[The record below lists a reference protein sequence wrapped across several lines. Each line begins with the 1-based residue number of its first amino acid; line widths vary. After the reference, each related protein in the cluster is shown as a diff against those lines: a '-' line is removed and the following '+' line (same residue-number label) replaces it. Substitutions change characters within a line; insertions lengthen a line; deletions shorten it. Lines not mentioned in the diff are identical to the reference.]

1 MNRRDIKTKNKIAI
15 ADTDTGGDNE
25 ELKPLHVQRGFKE
38 SDSNGLNKSFG
49 RFNIVEKITQFFTG
63 KFKSE
68 FVTIFDPQNC
78 RF

>member
-15 ADTDTGGDNE
+15 ADTDTGDNE

-49 RFNIVEKITQFFTG
+49 MFNFI
-63 KFKSE
+63 S
-68 FVTIFDPQNC
+68 
-78 RF
+78 

>member
-49 RFNIVEKITQFFTG
+49 MSNFH
-63 KFKSE
+63 
-68 FVTIFDPQNC
+68 
-78 RF
+78 